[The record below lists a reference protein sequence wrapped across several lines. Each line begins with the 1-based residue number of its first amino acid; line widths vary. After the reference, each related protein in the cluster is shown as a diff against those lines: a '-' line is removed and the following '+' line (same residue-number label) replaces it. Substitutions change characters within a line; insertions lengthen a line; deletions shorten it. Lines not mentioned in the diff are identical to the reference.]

1 MATNFWC
8 RFRQA
13 VSGCLTGGS
22 VGPATEKILD
32 WRYYVVHGSGKAT
45 CGIVREAAAR
55 FLRSSIGA
63 DEFLTQCWYDSLRMA
78 GKNPSVRCWD
88 FLQSRCC

>member
-45 CGIVREAAAR
+45 CGIVREAAA
-55 FLRSSIGA
+55 
-63 DEFLTQCWYDSLRMA
+63 
-78 GKNPSVRCWD
+78 
-88 FLQSRCC
+88 